1 MIQATYIDVLK
12 RICPLLSNLDRPW
25 AITGSM
31 GMALQGVDIDVHDID
46 IQTDSTGAYL
56 IQDQL
61 ADHVVSKVR
70 YRKAS
75 NIRSHYGK
83 FRINGIDIEVMGDIE
98 KLQPDGQWTD
108 PPDLLQIIR
117 RVKVGALQIPVLD
130 LEYEKR
136 AYSIMGRDET
146 VAKIEA
152 ALRDL

>member
-1 MIQATYIDVLK
+1 MIQAPYIDVLK
-12 RICPLLSNLDRPW
+12 IIYRLLSDLDHPW

-46 IQTDSTGAYL
+46 IQTDRAGAYL
-56 IQDQL
+56 IQDRL

-70 YRKAS
+70 YREAS

-83 FRINGIDIEVMGDIE
+83 SRINGIDIEVMGDIE
-98 KLQPDGQWTD
+98 KLQPDGRWTD

-117 RVKVGALQIPVLD
+117 RVEVDALQIPVLD

-136 AYSIMGRDET
+136 AYSIMGRDKT

-152 ALRDL
+152 APKDL